1 MLTFYFSGAGGRMTQ
16 PEVLTTGMVGKQV
29 KLEFSSDWDDLIKT
43 VVFSDGE
50 VIRDAVCADGLAVI
64 PAEVLTVPLR
74 QFTLGVYGVS
84 VDGELVI
91 PTIRALGPKI
101 LPGVDPSG
109 DEGTD
114 PSLPIW
120 AQIRALIGDLEDLD
134 TEAAENLVAAINE
147 LVPFKSDVQ
156 AALSAADSAQTA
168 AAAAQVTADSAQEVA
183 NTAQTTANH
192 AQAAATTAQT
202 SADNAQAA
210 ADTAQ
215 VTADNAQT
223 AADNALEAAAAAQT
237 AADNA
242 QAAADTAQSTADAA
256 KTAAA
261 TAQTTANT
269 AQTTASSASS
279 KADMA
284 QFTANS
290 AQSAASS
297 AVSKANVANNAAT
310 QAQTLANS
318 AQKAADE
325 ALTLAG
331 QKLDAKGI
339 TTETIVA
346 TKEDG
351 STVTL
356 TVLVSA

>member
-1 MLTFYFSGAGGRMTQ
+1 MLTFYFSGAGGHMTQ

-29 KLEFSSDWDDLIKT
+29 KLEFTSDWDDLIKT

-84 VDGELVI
+84 EDGELVI

-147 LVPFKSDVQ
+147 LVPLKADVQ
-156 AALSAADSAQTA
+156 AAQSAADSAQTA
-168 AAAAQVTADSAQEVA
+168 AVAAQAATDNAQETA
-183 NTAQTTANH
+183 NTAQATARK

-202 SADNAQAA
+202 SADNAHAA

-223 AADNALEAAAAAQT
+223 AADTAQVTADNAQAAADAAQTTADNAQAAADAAQT

-242 QAAADTAQSTADAA
+242 QTTAD
-256 KTAAA
+256 
-261 TAQTTANT
+261 T
-269 AQTTASSASS
+269 AQTTASSAKS
-279 KADMA
+279 
-284 QFTANS
+284 TAS
-290 AQSAASS
+290 TAT
-297 AVSKANVANNAAT
+297 SKANMAY
-310 QAQTLANS
+310 NS
-318 AQKAADE
+318 AIQALSQVSTTQKTANE
-325 ALTLAG
+325 ALELAG
-331 QKLDAKGI
+331 QKLDAEGI
-339 TTETIVA
+339 TTQTIIA

-351 STVTL
+351 TTVTL